1 MSAKFEHLFSPIHIG
16 SLALKNRIAMAP
28 MVTHLTDNGYV
39 TPELINYYA
48 RRGEGGA
55 GLIVLEAAYP
65 RSKGQPGRLAVYND
79 KFLPGLTELVNAVHN
94 TGAKVALEINPSRS
108 RSDEVDPVSAS
119 EIHHPFTGV
128 KARALSLEEIE
139 EIIEDFGRGVDRA
152 KRAGFDAVMIH
163 AGHGYLVSEFLS
175 PRINKRQ
182 DKYGGDLKGRAR
194 LALALAHVAKDAA
207 GKNYSIIFRLSAS
220 ERIKGGISLQEAVQ
234 TCRLI
239 EEAGI
244 DAIDIVSGATES
256 MEWIVPYM
264 SVPMGYNVDIAEA
277 VKKAINIPVMVAGRI
292 TTPEFAE
299 EIIREEKTD
308 LVDLGRA
315 LIADPD
321 FPNKAAQ
328 NKAEDIRPCIGCTR
342 CVESFLN
349 RQPLVC
355 TVNPMVGRE
364 GKTKIQQVASV
375 KKLLVVGGGPAGMQA
390 AITASSRGHAVTLWE
405 KEGKLGGQMHLAG
418 GLDYKKEILSLLKP
432 MEREM
437 EKLNVDIHLNTEASA
452 ESVIE
457 FCPDAL
463 VIATGALPRE
473 SGIEA
478 KSDKI
483 CFTNNWDVMKGNANL
498 GKNIVIIG
506 GGLAGC
512 EAAEMMAPHADS
524 ITIIE
529 KLGDIANDTIFFIKK
544 YLDDSLK
551 AKNVHVI
558 CNVERQVITD
568 DGMEI
573 EDKHGQQHSLKA
585 DQIILTTG
593 SVPNT
598 QLAEEL
604 KDAVSECLVIGDCKV
619 PRRILEAIQEGS
631 EAGLK
636 I

>member
-16 SLALKNRIAMAP
+16 SLALINRIAMAP

-39 TPELINYYA
+39 TPELISYYA

-65 RSKGQPGRLAVYND
+65 CPKEQPGRLAVYND
-79 KFLPGLTELVNAVHN
+79 KFLPGLTELVNTVHN
-94 TGAKVALEINPSRS
+94 TGAKVALEINPGRG
-108 RSDEVDPVSAS
+108 RSDDVDPVSAS
-119 EIHHPFTGV
+119 EIDHPLTGI

-139 EIIEDFGRGVDRA
+139 QIIEDFGRGVDRT

-163 AGHGYLVSEFLS
+163 GGHGYLVSEFLS

-194 LALALAHVAKDAA
+194 IALDLASITKYTA
-207 GKNYSIIFRLSAS
+207 GKDYPVIFRVSAS

-234 TCRLI
+234 ACRLI

-264 SVPMGYNVDIAEA
+264 SFPMGYNVDIAEA
-277 VKKAINIPVMVAGRI
+277 VKKAVNIPVMVAGRI
-292 TTPEFAE
+292 TKPEFAE

-328 NKAEDIRPCIGCTR
+328 HNAEDIRPCIGCTR

-364 GKTKIQQVASV
+364 GKTRIQQVSTV
-375 KKLLVVGGGPAGMQA
+375 KKILVVGGGPAGMQA
-390 AITASSRGHAVTLWE
+390 AITASLRGHTVTLWE
-405 KEGKLGGQMHLAG
+405 QEGKLGGQMHLAG
-418 GLDYKKEILSLLKP
+418 ALDYKKEILSFLKSL
-432 MEREM
+432 ERET
-437 EKLNVDIHLNTEASA
+437 EKLNIDVHLNTKASA
-452 ESVIE
+452 ESVME
-457 FCPDAL
+457 FRPDAL

-473 SGIEA
+473 SSMEA

-483 CFTNNWDVMKGNANL
+483 CFANNWEVMKGNANP

-512 EAAEMMAPHADS
+512 EAAEMMVPHADS

-529 KLGDIANDTIFFIKK
+529 KLEDIANDTIFLIKK
-544 YLDDSLK
+544 YLSDSLK
-551 AKNVHVI
+551 EKNVHVI

-568 DGMEI
+568 DGVEI
-573 EDKHGQQHSLKA
+573 EDNHGQQHSLKA
-585 DQIILTTG
+585 DQIIFTTG

-598 QLAEEL
+598 QLAEKIKNAGTEY
-604 KDAVSECLVIGDCKV
+604 LVIGDCKM
-619 PRRILEAIQEGS
+619 PRRILEAIHEGA